1 MLNSASVESVSANA
15 FSVARSMHRYLHR
28 FDSWRA
34 PLDRTVYG
42 LALVGILD
50 AAHIAIQKRGGF
62 EQGCTGF
69 SSSALTGSVFDCAA
83 VTGSEAGV
91 FLGVPNA
98 IWGLLFYAAVAALTV
113 ATAWNFKEK
122 RALYKAARTM
132 LVTGGLAYTA
142 YLVYYQVAVLEQ
154 LCILCL
160 VSAGIVVL
168 LAILHGID
176 VKLPPVSTPE
186 PSSNMTTK
194 PLREIAWMGG
204 LLLLLGTLIAADA
217 VYFSNSEPEFPDV
230 FAAETEMGA
239 AASSEALPPA
249 PAEEEPPVAA
259 APDPAPS
266 ECPYDPDKEPVED
279 FRRLVNLFDP
289 TVGEADAPV
298 TVIEYF
304 DPNCDHCKTFH
315 DVIMPVVRSHAD
327 RAFFVF
333 KPFVLWSHSILQSE
347 ALYAATREK
356 KFFPMLEAQ
365 FEMQNPQMGLSLEQL
380 REIAERIEMNP
391 DVLMQRLESRL
402 YRRTLEQQRTEAIEI
417 GVNQTPTVLINGR
430 FVAAESHT
438 VECLQSMIE
447 EAATQ

>member
-1 MLNSASVESVSANA
+1 
-15 FSVARSMHRYLHR
+15 MHRYLYR

-62 EQGCTGF
+62 GQGCTGF

-91 FLGVPNA
+91 FLGVSNA

-122 RALYKAARTM
+122 RALYKAARTV
-132 LVTGGLAYTA
+132 LVAGGLAYTA

-160 VSAGIVVL
+160 VSAGIVVV

-176 VKLPPVSTPE
+176 VKLSPVSSPE
-186 PSSNMTTK
+186 PSSNMIFK

-230 FAAETEMGA
+230 FAAEAEMDA

-249 PAEEEPPVAA
+249 PAEEEPLVDVV
-259 APDPAPS
+259 PDSALA
-266 ECPYDPDKEPVED
+266 ECPYDPEKEPVED
-279 FRRLVNLFDP
+279 FRRLINLFDP

-304 DPNCDHCKTFH
+304 DPNCPGCKSFH
-315 DVIMPVVRSHAD
+315 DVITPVVRSHAD

-333 KPFVLWSHSILQSE
+333 KPFVLWSHSIVQSE

-365 FEMQNPQMGLSLEQL
+365 YEMQNPQTGLSLEQL
-380 REIAERIEMNP
+380 REIAENIGMNP

-402 YRRTLEQQRTEAIEI
+402 YRRTLEQQKNEAIEV
-417 GVNQTPTVLINGR
+417 GVTHTPTVLINGR
-430 FVAAESHT
+430 FVAFESQT

-447 EAATQ
+447 EAAAQ

>member
-1 MLNSASVESVSANA
+1 
-15 FSVARSMHRYLHR
+15 MHRYLYR

-42 LALVGILD
+42 LALIGILD

-62 EQGCTGF
+62 GQGCTGF
-69 SSSALTGSVFDCAA
+69 SSSAFTGSVFDCSA

-91 FLGVPNA
+91 FLGVSNA
-98 IWGLLFYAAVAALTV
+98 MWGLLFYAAVAILT
-113 ATAWNFKEK
+113 AAAAWNFREK
-122 RALYKAARTM
+122 RALYKVARAV

-160 VSAGIVVL
+160 VSAGIVAL

-176 VKLPPVSTPE
+176 VTLSPIPTTE
-186 PSSNMTTK
+186 PSSNMISK
-194 PLREIAWMGG
+194 PLREIAWMGA
-204 LLLLLGTLIAADA
+204 LLLFLGTLIAADA
-217 VYFSNSEPEFPDV
+217 MYFSNSEPELPDV
-230 FAAETEMGA
+230 FAAEAEMDA
-239 AASSEALPPA
+239 AASSEALPLA
-249 PAEEEPPVAA
+249 PAEEEPPLEV
-259 APDPAPS
+259 APDSAPA
-266 ECPYDPDKEPVED
+266 ECLYDPEKEPVED
-279 FRRLVNLFDP
+279 FRRLINLFDP

-304 DPNCDHCKTFH
+304 DPNCYHCKTFH

-327 RAFFVF
+327 RALFVF
-333 KPFVLWSHSILQSE
+333 KPFVLWSHSIVQSE

-365 FEMQNPQMGLSLEQL
+365 YEMQNPQTGLSVEQL
-380 REIAERIEMNP
+380 REIAERIGMNP

-402 YRRTLEQQRTEAIEI
+402 YRRTLEQQKSEAIGV

-447 EAATQ
+447 EAAAQ

>member
-1 MLNSASVESVSANA
+1 
-15 FSVARSMHRYLHR
+15 MHRYPYR

-42 LALVGILD
+42 LSLVGILD
-50 AAHIAIQKRGGF
+50 AAHIAIQKQGGF

-69 SSSALTGSVFDCAA
+69 SSSAFTGSVFDCAA

-91 FLGVPNA
+91 FLGVSNA
-98 IWGLLFYAAVAALTV
+98 IWGLLFYAAVALLTV
-113 ATAWNFKEK
+113 AAAWNFREK
-122 RALYKAARTM
+122 RALYKAARAA
-132 LVTGGLAYTA
+132 LVTGGLAYTV

-176 VKLPPVSTPE
+176 VTLSPVPTTE
-186 PSSNMTTK
+186 PSSTMISK
-194 PLREIAWMGG
+194 PLREIAWMGA
-204 LLLLLGTLIAADA
+204 LLLIVGILIAADA
-217 VYFSNSEPEFPDV
+217 MYFSDPEPEFPDV
-230 FAAETEMGA
+230 FAAETETE
-239 AASSEALPPA
+239 AASSREAPLPTR
-249 PAEEEPPVAA
+249 AEEEPRAAVA
-259 APDPAPS
+259 PGPPA

-279 FRRLVNLFDP
+279 FRRLINLFDP

-304 DPNCDHCKTFH
+304 DPNCYHCKTFH
-315 DVIMPVVRSHAD
+315 DVITPVVHSHAD

-333 KPFVLWSHSILQSE
+333 KPFVLWSHSIVQSE

-365 FEMQNPQMGLSLEQL
+365 FEMQNPQTGLSLEQL
-380 REIAERIEMNP
+380 REIAEDIGMNP

-402 YRRTLEQQRTEAIEI
+402 YRRTLEQQKNEAIEV

-430 FVAAESHT
+430 FVATESHT

>member
-1 MLNSASVESVSANA
+1 
-15 FSVARSMHRYLHR
+15 MHRYLYR

-69 SSSALTGSVFDCAA
+69 SSSVLTGSVFDCAA

-91 FLGVPNA
+91 FLGVSNA
-98 IWGLLFYAAVAALTV
+98 IWGLLFYAAVAILTV
-113 ATAWNFKEK
+113 AAAWNFREK
-122 RALYKAARTM
+122 RTLYKAARTV

-176 VKLPPVSTPE
+176 VTLSSVSTTE
-186 PSSNMTTK
+186 PSSNMISK
-194 PLREIAWMGG
+194 PLREIAWMAA
-204 LLLLLGTLIAADA
+204 LLLLVGTLIAADA
-217 VYFSNSEPEFPDV
+217 IYFSNYEPELPDV
-230 FAAETEMGA
+230 FAAEAEMAA

-249 PAEEEPPVAA
+249 SAEEEPPAEA
-259 APDPAPS
+259 LPDSVPG
-266 ECPYDPDKEPVED
+266 ECAYDPEKEPVED
-279 FRRLVNLFDP
+279 FRRLINLFDP

-304 DPNCDHCKTFH
+304 DPNCPGCKSFH
-315 DVIMPVVRSHAD
+315 GVITPVVRSHAD

-333 KPFVLWSHSILQSE
+333 KPFVLWNYSIVQSE

-365 FEMQNPQMGLSLEQL
+365 FEMQNPGTGLSLEQL
-380 REIAERIEMNP
+380 RGIAERIDMNP

-402 YRRTLEQQRTEAIEI
+402 YRRTLEQQRNEAIEV
-417 GVNQTPTVLINGR
+417 GVTHTPTVLINGR
-430 FVAAESHT
+430 FVAFESQT

-447 EAATQ
+447 EAAAQ